1 MSVRKA
7 TFLLESEKNDQIVD
21 FYFMPKITELTSSL
35 RFIVLGKIGG
45 LSRRKVLGDPE
56 QIVRI
61 LVPEF
66 CNCHSKS
73 LLYVPS
79 ETFYII
85 CSLRCPYFAAKSE
98 LSWRLLIRI
107 LY

>member
-1 MSVRKA
+1 
-7 TFLLESEKNDQIVD
+7 
-21 FYFMPKITELTSSL
+21 MPKITELTSSL
-35 RFIVLGKIGG
+35 RFIVLGKTGG
-45 LSRRKVLGDPE
+45 LSRRKVLSGSK

-61 LVPEF
+61 VALEF

-73 LLYVPS
+73 PLYVPS

-107 LY
+107 